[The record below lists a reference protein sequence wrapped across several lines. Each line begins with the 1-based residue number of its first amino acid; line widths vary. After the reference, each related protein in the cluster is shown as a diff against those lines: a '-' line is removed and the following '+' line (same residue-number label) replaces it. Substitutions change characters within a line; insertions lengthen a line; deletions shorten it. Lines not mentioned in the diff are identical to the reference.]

1 MLIYP
6 AIFKNDEDNIFVSFP
21 DIPEAITQ
29 GKDLQEAFAMAT
41 EVLGFALE
49 DYSSYPEASDLF
61 SLKKAYPNDIIALVN
76 IDMLAYKRKYMSKKI
91 RKNVTVPEW
100 LNNLAEDNDIN
111 FSQVLT
117 EALEMKLELKA

>member
-6 AIFKNDEDNIFVSFP
+6 ATFTQDTDYIMVTFP

-29 GKDLQEAFAMAT
+29 GKNFQEAYEMAV

-49 DYSSYPEASDLF
+49 DYTDYPKSSSVSDL
-61 SLKKAYPNDIIALVN
+61 KEQYPDSDIALIG
-76 IDMLAYKRKYMSKKI
+76 IDMIAYMKKYHSKKV
-91 RKNVTVPEW
+91 RKNVTIPEW
-100 LNNLAEDNDIN
+100 LNNAAEDKNLN

-117 EALEMKLELKA
+117 EALELKLQA